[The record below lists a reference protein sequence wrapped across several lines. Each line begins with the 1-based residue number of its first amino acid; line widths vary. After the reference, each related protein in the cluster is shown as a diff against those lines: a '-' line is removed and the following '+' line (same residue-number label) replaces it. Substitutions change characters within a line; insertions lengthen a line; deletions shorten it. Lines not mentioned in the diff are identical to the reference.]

1 MKDCEG
7 DINQKGHIVHSVLS
21 ARLMEGDCILLI
33 FLLNSA
39 IPEAEYLENY
49 MLRSEDY
56 KGQETV
62 ENEKCSEPK
71 QGQTLRPPF
80 PSTTII

>member
-39 IPEAEYLENY
+39 IPEAEYLPSFSLIVIHERAQALY
-49 MLRSEDY
+49 F
-56 KGQETV
+56 
-62 ENEKCSEPK
+62 
-71 QGQTLRPPF
+71 QGLSAF
-80 PSTTII
+80 